1 MQDINAT
8 EATASTISEN
18 TSDVKEHAIEKSKL
32 QYALQKSK
40 KTEDSVS
47 EVKDDHVDSDKPL
60 PRDEKILIPLL
71 ESELDALKEYGES
84 VRKTRDAYHGKIQQ
98 AAIEALAKCLGLRQK
113 YFKIDDTLLHDSM
126 YAALYKKAMNEEFK
140 KKRKNTT
147 EYHLISRI
155 YRGEERRQA
164 SSDALILQRANNAG
178 QSEPTFAAWVLSE
191 GGLDK
196 IRQKISAERKKSQPE
211 KEETKPD
218 KRKISEN
225 FLAAWKQMRAAQLVV
240 YIKSMEKDEISE
252 IIGEWVIPSAG
263 ESMPILVSQ
272 APDGSFL
279 ISRFD
284 MRLHDEK
291 PPAND
296 YL

>member
-1 MQDINAT
+1 MQGINAA
-8 EATASTISEN
+8 EAITSTISEN
-18 TSDVKEHAIEKSKL
+18 TIDIKEHAIEKSNL

-40 KTEDSVS
+40 KSEDSVS
-47 EVKDDHVDSDKPL
+47 QAKDDHVDSDKPL
-60 PRDEKILIPLL
+60 PLDEKILIPLL
-71 ESELDALKEYGES
+71 ESELDALKKYGES
-84 VRKTRDAYHGKIQQ
+84 VRKNRDTYHGKIQQ

-126 YAALYKKAMNEEFK
+126 YAALYKKATTKEFK

-196 IRQKISAERKKSQPE
+196 IRQKISAERRKNQPK

-218 KRKISEN
+218 TRKISEN
-225 FLAAWKQMRAAQLVV
+225 FLAAWKQMRAAKLVV
-240 YIKSMEKDEISE
+240 YIKSMEKDELSKV
-252 IIGEWVIPSAG
+252 IGKWGIPSAG

-272 APDGSFL
+272 ATDGSFV

-284 MRLHDEK
+284 MRLDDEK
-291 PPAND
+291 PSAND

>member
-8 EATASTISEN
+8 EATTSTTDAN
-18 TSDVKEHAIEKSKL
+18 TSDVKEHTIEKTEL
-32 QYALQKSK
+32 QDALKKSK
-40 KTEDSVS
+40 KAKGSAS
-47 EVKDDHVDSDKPL
+47 QAKDDHVDSDKPL

-71 ESELDALKEYGES
+71 ESELDALKKYGES

-126 YAALYKKAMNEEFK
+126 YAALYKKATNEEFK

-155 YRGEERRQA
+155 YRGEERRQI
-164 SSDALILQRANNAG
+164 SSDALILQRANDAG
-178 QSEPTFAAWVLSE
+178 ESEPTFAAWVLSE
-191 GGLDK
+191 GGLDAIRHK
-196 IRQKISAERKKSQPE
+196 IAKERRKE
-211 KEETKPD
+211 KPVEPPKLD
-218 KRKISEN
+218 KRKISER
-225 FLAAWKQMRAAQLVV
+225 FVAAWEEMNSAELVV
-240 YIKSMEKDEISE
+240 HIKAVSRERLSGL
-252 IIGEWVIPSAG
+252 IGEWVIPSTG
-263 ESMPILVSQ
+263 KVTPILIR
-272 APDGSFL
+272 PLIDGSYS

-284 MRLHDEK
+284 MRLENEAS
-291 PPAND
+291 PRND